1 MTRSVPCN
9 WTGTE
14 DASRTSA
21 SLLPAPAALRGHCCL
36 AHAPAAPKCQ
46 GHLLLPQGPHSGDRN
61 LHMAA
66 TPPAGYQGL
75 WASRHCRPLVRRP
88 EGPASG
94 QPRQQGPSTRTPPL
108 PQAISP
114 SSIHLVPKP
123 GFCSTPETE
132 PRPSLGSS
140 CLPGGAFNKQSHVW
154 GHQAKQKVGKAQSPL
169 SGRVT
174 SGLESLDDYQP
185 VCRVLTFPA
194 ACSSASPCPASHPR
208 GKKWG
213 RCHQAPRT

>member
-66 TPPAGYQGL
+66 TPPLATRGCGLAATAVHWCAGLRG
-75 WASRHCRPLVRRP
+75 
-88 EGPASG
+88 
-94 QPRQQGPSTRTPPL
+94 L
-108 PQAISP
+108 PQASP
-114 SSIHLVPKP
+114 GSRAPAPVLLLYHRLFPP
-123 GFCSTPETE
+123 PLSTSFLSPDSAALRKQNLALPWAAHVSLGGPLTNRATCGAT
-132 PRPSLGSS
+132 RPSRRLG
-140 CLPGGAFNKQSHVW
+140 KRSHHFLAV
-154 GHQAKQKVGKAQSPL
+154 
-169 SGRVT
+169 
-174 SGLESLDDYQP
+174 
-185 VCRVLTFPA
+185 
-194 ACSSASPCPASHPR
+194 
-208 GKKWG
+208 
-213 RCHQAPRT
+213 